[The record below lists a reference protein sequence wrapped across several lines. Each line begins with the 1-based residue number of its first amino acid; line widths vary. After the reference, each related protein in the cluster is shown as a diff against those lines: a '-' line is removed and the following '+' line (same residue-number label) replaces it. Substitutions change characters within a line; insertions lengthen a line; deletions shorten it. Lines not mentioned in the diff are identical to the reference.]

1 MESSR
6 TSTASTTATNVTMA
20 SISPV
25 STTAVPTTATT
36 TPTSTMD
43 KPDELVSSGEIHQMS
58 SSQGQHGEPV
68 APASAHQTH
77 HRHHPYQQQLHQQHQ
92 HKKCLHHRIFDA
104 SSTNAMSERV
114 AALTNALLHQ
124 VTQQQQ
130 NLTQGSQIIQRPFPL
145 QQSAS
150 SQQQQQQQ
158 SHLMRQQQQQQHIQQ
173 YQQQYP
179 MQQMPTTIGMIP
191 ANIGGSGASGTHFT
205 VGINNPSINS
215 SAAAAAAA
223 AAINSNGPIIH
234 NQNGLVQKMNAALL
248 AERYLLLDLVE
259 GSTLYKCIDIKTHE
273 ELVCKVRALSSLF
286 VFD

>member
-6 TSTASTTATNVTMA
+6 TSNASTATATNVTMT
-20 SISPV
+20 SVSPAAAA
-25 STTAVPTTATT
+25 TAAPTAM
-36 TPTSTMD
+36 MD
-43 KPDELVSSGEIHQMS
+43 KPDEQVSSGEIHQMS

-68 APASAHQTH
+68 APASANHP
-77 HRHHPYQQQLHQQHQ
+77 HRHHPYHQQQVHPHNSQHQ
-92 HKKCLHHRIFDA
+92 HKKCLHQRIFDA
-104 SSTNAMSERV
+104 NNTNAMNERV

-124 VTQQQQ
+124 VTQQ

-150 SQQQQQQQ
+150 SQQQ
-158 SHLMRQQQQQQHIQQ
+158 SHLMRQQHQHQHQIQS

-179 MQQMPTTIGMIP
+179 MQQMPTTIGLSNSNG
-191 ANIGGSGASGTHFT
+191 ANGGTHFT
-205 VGINNPSINS
+205 VGINNPAINS

-223 AAINSNGPIIH
+223 AAVNSSGPIIH

-259 GSTLYKCIDIKTHE
+259 GSTLYKCIDVKTHE
-273 ELVCKVRALSSLF
+273 ELVCKVRSITHSYNS
-286 VFD
+286 